1 MRVHLWFRRTRHW
14 VLVPLLA
21 VSPWVAAHADALLGQ
36 AQTWV
41 EGGHPLRA
49 FEMLDAA
56 EASRA
61 GDPAFDEAMGRA
73 AFAAGQY
80 TRAVMA
86 WERLVATQP
95 DNAAAQLE
103 LARALHAVGDRKG
116 VLALSEQARARA
128 IPVDSAL
135 SIDQF
140 LVSYD
145 RAGHEGRSTWKGHV
159 DVTLARDSNV
169 NAGPDVNAPAL
180 SPPGTP
186 PWTLQ
191 PGAQSQRA
199 SYAALLGNVRGRYV
213 LDARWSLIGAAT
225 AEVRG
230 HSAAGRPYDSDRLEM
245 GAGLSYRVERHE
257 WMLSAQGATYRLDG
271 DTLRNGG
278 GLLGEWIYRI
288 DGFCQWG
295 DFLQEQG
302 LRYPNQSVRDVLR
315 TVAGTSYVH
324 VLRNGSLAYAGV
336 YAGRESPRA
345 SGVESLGHELVG
357 VRGGVQWAISAD
369 WAACTHLNY
378 ERRRYGA
385 AAPFFGVTRGDRQG
399 HWAVGLSWVPAP
411 GWRITPQWA
420 WTRNDSTLPITDYD
434 RRIVSVTVRREF

>member
-21 VSPWVAAHADALLGQ
+21 LSPWVAHADALLAQ
-36 AQTWV
+36 ARSFV
-41 EGGHPLRA
+41 EGGQPLKA
-49 FEMLDAA
+49 FEILDAE

-116 VLALSEQARARA
+116 VLALSEQARKRA

-199 SYAALLGNVRGRYV
+199 SYAALLGNVRGRHV
-213 LDARWSLIGAAT
+213 LDARWSLIGTAT

-230 HSAAGRPYDSDRLEM
+230 HSNAGRPYDSDQLEM
-245 GAGLSYRVERHE
+245 S
-257 WMLSAQGATYRLDG
+257 
-271 DTLRNGG
+271 
-278 GLLGEWIYRI
+278 
-288 DGFCQWG
+288 
-295 DFLQEQG
+295 
-302 LRYPNQSVRDVLR
+302 
-315 TVAGTSYVH
+315 
-324 VLRNGSLAYAGV
+324 AGV
-336 YAGRESPRA
+336 
-345 SGVESLGHELVG
+345 
-357 VRGGVQWAISAD
+357 
-369 WAACTHLNY
+369 
-378 ERRRYGA
+378 
-385 AAPFFGVTRGDRQG
+385 
-399 HWAVGLSWVPAP
+399 
-411 GWRITPQWA
+411 
-420 WTRNDSTLPITDYD
+420 
-434 RRIVSVTVRREF
+434 